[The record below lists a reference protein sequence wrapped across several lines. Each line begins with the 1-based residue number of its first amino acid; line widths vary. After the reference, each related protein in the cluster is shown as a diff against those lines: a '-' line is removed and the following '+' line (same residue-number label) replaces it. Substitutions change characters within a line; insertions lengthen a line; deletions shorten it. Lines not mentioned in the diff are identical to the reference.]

1 MENKILIYKDDKAIK
16 DTKHQHDKIKVNL
29 QRIADALK
37 DVSIE
42 PTYNLVTSV
51 VIRFDGKSPLLNDI
65 FNKRVKLET
74 QTVPALEAMIKDK
87 YDRCLNSITELGK
100 NAYKSI
106 YEYSV
111 SPFFNP
117 NPPKIDRFV
126 IDKGKVSITPE
137 GLEEIEDECSVYID
151 TENRIQVYEKAQKV
165 IDSIKD
171 LQESLDS
178 VPKKGLDQYTRL
190 YAVSPL
196 ETSSISIL
204 AVDHDGKV
212 KINNSSFD
220 FIV

>member
-1 MENKILIYKDDKAIK
+1 MENKVLIYRDDKTIK
-16 DTKHQHDKIKVNL
+16 DTKQQHERVKICL
-29 QRIADALK
+29 QKISDALK

-51 VIRFDGKSPLLNDI
+51 VIRFDGKSSLLNDI
-65 FNKRVKLET
+65 FNKRVKQET

-87 YDRCLNSITELGK
+87 YDRCLNSITVLGK

-117 NPPKIDRFV
+117 NPPKIERFV
-126 IDKGKVSITPE
+126 IDNGKVSITPE

-178 VPKKGLDQYTRL
+178 APKKDLNHYTNL

-196 ETSSISIL
+196 ETSSLSIL

-212 KINNSSFD
+212 SINSISFD

>member
-16 DTKHQHDKIKVNL
+16 DTKQQHDKIKVNL

-42 PTYNLVTSV
+42 PAHNLVMGV
-51 VIRFDGKSPLLNDI
+51 VRFDGKSPLLNDS
-65 FNKRVKLET
+65 FNKRVKQET

-87 YDRCLNSITELGK
+87 YDRCLNSIIELGK

-137 GLEEIEDECSVYID
+137 GLKEIEDECSVYID

-178 VPKKGLDQYTRL
+178 TSKKDLEQYTRL

-212 KINNSSFD
+212 EINNSSFD